1 MYTVCT
7 KSGTSHCFD
16 HHNHIGEIR
25 RVSFSSLTSIWRT
38 FCSDKCWVTL
48 DMDRENKFTFSCKQ
62 SYGCTILTKIRDVLK
77 NCSKT
82 FEYQIPCTYVRQHS
96 RCHMQADGD
105 RKVTSTHAQLPTVT
119 VPYRF
124 LPKHRSYTN
133 AVNGAMSPMVKKTY
147 TGLILDLSDNDLQP
161 QHKTACELCITFLW
175 AKRTQLE
182 CSCSEAIS

>member
-1 MYTVCT
+1 MLMTLSGCNTEILTITTLENVHTVYKIWHIT
-7 KSGTSHCFD
+7 LFRSLQLYWRNTACF
-16 HHNHIGEIR
+16 IEILH
-25 RVSFSSLTSIWRT
+25 VSFSTLTSIWKT

-48 DMDRENKFTFSCKQ
+48 EVYKENKFTFSCKQ
-62 SYGCTILTKIRDVLK
+62 SYRCTILTKIRNVLK

-96 RCHMQADGD
+96 RCHTQADGD

-133 AVNGAMSPMVKKTY
+133 AVRWCNVPYGQKNIY
-147 TGLILDLSDNDLQP
+147 
-161 QHKTACELCITFLW
+161 
-175 AKRTQLE
+175 RT
-182 CSCSEAIS
+182 